1 MKKLVFAAFAAF
13 VMVSVSNVFA
23 GSSKAELGLNMPVDS
38 TVVDTVDTVGAPAEG
53 EPAEQQATPEE
64 VAMLSDSTDS
74 VDPTAHL
81 FSSVML
87 MDSTS
92 TDTTGTEAPA
102 VV

>member
-23 GSSKAELGLNMPVDS
+23 GGSKAELGLNMPVD
-38 TVVDTVDTVGAPAEG
+38 T
-53 EPAEQQATPEE
+53 
-64 VAMLSDSTDS
+64 TDS
-74 VDPTAHL
+74 VDSTAHL

>member
-23 GSSKAELGLNMPVDS
+23 GSSKAELGLNMPVDT
-38 TVVDTVDTVGAPAEG
+38 TVVDTADTVGAPAEG

-64 VAMLSDSTDS
+64 VAMLSDSVDS
-74 VDPTAHL
+74 VDSTANL

>member
-1 MKKLVFAAFAAF
+1 MKKLVFVAFAAF
-13 VMVSVSNVFA
+13 IMVSVSNVFA
-23 GSSKAELGLNMPVDS
+23 GGSKAELGLNMPVDT
-38 TVVDTVDTVGAPAEG
+38 TVVDTADTVGAPAEG
-53 EPAEQQATPEE
+53 EPAEQQAAPEE
-64 VAMLSDSTDS
+64 VSMLSDSVDS
-74 VDPTAHL
+74 TAHL